1 MRTSPIVATEPAE
14 PSQQERIPAST
25 RSAERAYLGSTIAA
39 MLALLA
45 SLWLFR

>member
-14 PSQQERIPAST
+14 PSQREPIAPSIE
-25 RSAERAYLGSTIAA
+25 SAERAYLGSTIAA